1 MRRILAVLLASSLAF
16 TATATATTTASAADL
31 GMPVKA
37 PPVVAPPPP
46 EFDWLPLLGLLVIG
60 GIAACIAL
68 CPSEHEHFV
77 SPGGTLPTGSPA
89 G

>member
-1 MRRILAVLLASSLAF
+1 MRGILAVLLASSLAF
-16 TATATATTTASAADL
+16 TATATASAADL

-46 EFDWLPLLGLLVIG
+46 EFDWLPLVGLLVIG

-77 SPGGTLPTGSPA
+77 SPGATL
-89 G
+89 

>member
-1 MRRILAVLLASSLAF
+1 MRGILAIGLACLLAF
-16 TATATATTTASAADL
+16 TTTVPVSAADL

-37 PPVVAPPPP
+37 PPVAAPPPP
-46 EFDWLPLLGLLVIG
+46 EFDWLPLLALLAIG

-68 CPSEHEHFV
+68 CPGESQTGG
-77 SPGGTLPTGSPA
+77 SPGGTPGVSPTG

>member
-1 MRRILAVLLASSLAF
+1 MRGILAVGLACALAF
-16 TATATATTTASAADL
+16 STVAPASAADL

-46 EFDWLPLLGLLVIG
+46 EFDWLPLVGLLVIG

-77 SPGGTLPTGSPA
+77 SPGATLPTGSPA

>member
-1 MRRILAVLLASSLAF
+1 MRGILAVLLVCLLAF
-16 TATATATTTASAADL
+16 TAPASAADL

-46 EFDWLPLLGLLVIG
+46 EFDWLPLLALLAIG

-68 CPSEHEHFV
+68 CPGETETGV
-77 SPGGTLPTGSPA
+77 SPGATSPHASPA
-89 G
+89 S

>member
-1 MRRILAVLLASSLAF
+1 MRGILAIGFACVLAL
-16 TATATATTTASAADL
+16 TTTAPVSAADL

-46 EFDWLPLLGLLVIG
+46 EFDWLPLLALLAIG

-68 CPSEHEHFV
+68 CPGEHEHFV
-77 SPGGTLPTGSPA
+77 SPGGTSPTGSPA